1 MATRPNKKG
10 TKTMDIKKIKI
21 ELQQELLELD
31 TVKNVFWEYLD
42 YFSVETTWGDFA
54 IGNANGPIGW
64 NDVDGYL
71 EGETVAT
78 NPKQI
83 AKDFEAWLIASV
95 EGVSE

>member
-1 MATRPNKKG
+1 
-10 TKTMDIKKIKI
+10 MDIKKIKV

-42 YFSVETTWGDFA
+42 YFSVETNWGDFN

-71 EGETVAT
+71 DGETSET
-78 NPKQI
+78 EPKAI
-83 AKDFEAWLIASV
+83 AKAFEEWLIATV
-95 EGVSE
+95 EGAGNDR